1 MSRIVLKSCDSLKY
15 YPKNKPNDFTVK
27 IPNLSS
33 MAHNSKVAIV
43 EIIFPACFHNVRD
56 GHNSIE
62 IMHATNPKS
71 PRAHATNPESPRAH
85 ATNPESP
92 KAHATNPESPRVY
105 SNQPTAIPQ
114 IQFGQTN
121 PESPWA
127 YSIKPN
133 FYTPTSLIAE
143 ITKIIPKEV
152 IEVESEGNNC
162 VITKL
167 KGMAYKLGSD
177 IASILGGF
185 KANEWLMNP
194 GHTHDLMSAYKRM
207 SLLNIYC
214 DIVEESLIGEDHY
227 QLLRIVNWNAAKKNE
242 TCPSISYSYPYF
254 IPVKNV
260 NANSIN
266 IKITDSLN
274 IPVEFTSDEPVVVIL
289 EFRNE

>member
-1 MSRIVLKSCDSLKY
+1 MSRIVLKSWDSLKY

-33 MAHNSKVAIV
+33 MTHNSKVAIV

-62 IMHATNPKS
+62 VM
-71 PRAHATNPESPRAH
+71 RATNPESPLAYSIKP
-85 ATNPESP
+85 AAIPQNQFGQTNPESP
-92 KAHATNPESPRVY
+92 LADDSIKPV
-105 SNQPTAIPQ
+105 AIPQ

-127 YSIKPN
+127 YSIKPD

-185 KANEWLMNP
+185 KANEWLLNP
-194 GHTHDLMSAYKRM
+194 DHTHDLMSAYKCM

>member
-1 MSRIVLKSCDSLKY
+1 M
-15 YPKNKPNDFTVK
+15 
-27 IPNLSS
+27 
-33 MAHNSKVAIV
+33 
-43 EIIFPACFHNVRD
+43 
-56 GHNSIE
+56 
-62 IMHATNPKS
+62 
-71 PRAHATNPESPRAH
+71 
-85 ATNPESP
+85 
-92 KAHATNPESPRVY
+92 
-105 SNQPTAIPQ
+105 
-114 IQFGQTN
+114 
-121 PESPWA
+121 
-127 YSIKPN
+127 
-133 FYTPTSLIAE
+133 
-143 ITKIIPKEV
+143 

-167 KGMAYKLGSD
+167 KGMAFKLGSD

-242 TCPSISYSYPYF
+242 TCPSISYIYPYF

-260 NANSIN
+260 NVNSIN